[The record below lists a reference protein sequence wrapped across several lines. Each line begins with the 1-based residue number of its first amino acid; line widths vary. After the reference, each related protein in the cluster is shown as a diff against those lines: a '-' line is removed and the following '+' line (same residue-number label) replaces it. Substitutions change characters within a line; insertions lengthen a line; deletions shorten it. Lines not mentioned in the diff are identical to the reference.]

1 MANVRDLLVRIN
13 GDASGLKKALGEVD
27 KETTQAEKG
36 QSAFGKTMGGV
47 AVAGKLVAGAA
58 LAAGTAIAGAG
69 VLGIKS
75 AGDFEQSRV
84 AFEVML
90 GSADKARSMMQDI
103 ATFAKSTPF
112 ELPEVVTGSK
122 QLLAFGV
129 AQENIIP
136 TMRKLGDIAAGVGVP
151 VGQLT
156 NVFGQVKVAGRLM
169 GQDLLQFTNAGVPM
183 IEALSKV
190 MGKPQE
196 EIKKLVEQGK
206 VGFPE
211 VEAAINSL
219 TTNGGKFG
227 GMMEKQSQTFG
238 GVVSNIKDGFG
249 QILRSAVGINSAGDI
264 VEGGIFD
271 RVKDAAQKMMPVVQK
286 IAEDIGPAVMR
297 GFELAGQGIQT
308 AVQAMKDLWNI
319 VAPYIMPSI
328 RALVDTFTTQLLPAL
343 QRLWNIVSPY
353 IIPTLKVLGAIL
365 GGVIVAAV
373 WIIINVLNVL
383 FKVLGWLINIFIE
396 IGQRV
401 VWFVNLVIDYFKLL
415 WNFWS
420 TVFEAIF
427 TIAKVIFMAIAV
439 VIATVISV
447 IMAVVQPIAEFIGG
461 IFRKGWEIVSGVWNG
476 VSGWFG
482 RQFDGLRGALDKVTG
497 WITAPF
503 EAAWNFVKDIPGKI
517 VSSITNVGQ
526 LLKEKIGDWDIPGP
540 LGKVK
545 DVIPGFATGVRNFR
559 GGLAWVGEKGPE
571 LVNLPPGSDV
581 FTAGESARMMSG
593 ASMPTPS
600 NTGGGSNMTFSPT
613 INVEMGVYAGMPIEK
628 RQIAIDIWRE
638 IVREARAHGVQLPQI
653 GTVIQ

>member
-1 MANVRDLLVRIN
+1 MANTRDLLVRIN

-27 KETTQAEKG
+27 KETTNAEKG

-69 VLGIKS
+69 ILGVKS

-90 GSADKARSMMQDI
+90 GSADKARKLMSEI
-103 ATFAKSTPF
+103 ATFAKETPF
-112 ELPEVVTGSK
+112 ELPEVVTGAK

-129 AQENIIP
+129 AQENILP
-136 TMRKLGDIAAGVGVP
+136 TMRRLGDIAAGVGVP

-183 IEALSKV
+183 IEALAKT

-211 VEAAINSL
+211 VEAAIASL
-219 TTNGGKFG
+219 TDNGGKFG
-227 GMMEKQSQTFG
+227 GMMEKQSKTFG

-249 QILRSAVGINSAGDI
+249 QILRSAVGISSSGDI
-264 VEGGIFD
+264 TEGGIFD
-271 RVKDAAQKMMPVVQK
+271 RVKDAAEKALPVIQKV
-286 IAEDIGPAVMR
+286 AENIGPAVMK
-297 GFELAGQGIQT
+297 GFEMAGKGIQT
-308 AVQAMKDLWNI
+308 AVEWFKQLWEI
-319 VAPYIMPSI
+319 VGPYIMPSLK
-328 RALVDTFTTQLLPAL
+328 ALGETITTQLWPAL
-343 QRLWNIVSPY
+343 QRLWAIIGPY
-353 IIPTLKVLGAIL
+353 IIPTLKVLGIII
-365 GGVIVAAV
+365 GGVIVAAI
-373 WIIINVLNVL
+373 WILINVINVVV
-383 FKVLGWLINIFIE
+383 KVLGWLINVFIE

-401 VWFVNLVIDYFKLL
+401 AWVVNLVIDYFKML

-420 TVFEAIF
+420 TVFEIMF
-427 TIAKVIFMAIAV
+427 NIAKVIFMAIAV
-439 VIATVISV
+439 VVATVISL

-461 IFRKGWEIVSGVWNG
+461 IFRKGWEIVTGIWNG

-482 RQFDGLRGALDKVTG
+482 RQFDGLKGALDKVTD

-503 EAAWNFVKDIPGKI
+503 QKAWDFIKDIPGKI
-517 VSSITNVGQ
+517 VSSVTNVGQ

-545 DVIPGFATGVRNFR
+545 DVIPGFASGVRNFR
-559 GGLAWVGEKGPE
+559 GGMAWVGEKGPE

-581 FTAGESARMMSG
+581 FSATESARMAAQG
-593 ASMPTPS
+593 PS
-600 NTGGGSNMTFSPT
+600 LQPNVGGGNTTFAPV
-613 INVEMGVYAGMPIEK
+613 INVEMGLYAGMPIEK
-628 RQIAIDIWRE
+628 RQIAVDIWRE

>member
-36 QSAFGKTMGGV
+36 QSAFGKIMGGV

-69 VLGIKS
+69 VLGVKS
-75 AGDFEQSRV
+75 AGDFEQSRI

-90 GSADKARSMMQDI
+90 GSADKARKMMGDI
-103 ATFAKSTPF
+103 ADFAKSTPF
-112 ELPEVVTGSK
+112 ELPEVVTGAK

-129 AQENIIP
+129 AQENILP
-136 TMRKLGDIAAGVGVP
+136 TMRRLGDIAAGVGVP

-211 VEAAINSL
+211 VEKAIMSL
-219 TTNGGKFG
+219 TDNGGKFG
-227 GMMEKQSQTFG
+227 GMMEKQSQSFS

-249 QILRSAVGINSAGDI
+249 QILRSAVGISKEGDI

-271 RVKDAAQKMMPVVQK
+271 RVKDAAMKMMPVVQK
-286 IAEDIGPAVMR
+286 IAEDIGPMVMR
-297 GFELAGQGIQT
+297 GFEMAGQGIQT

-319 VAPYIMPSI
+319 VSPYIMPSI
-328 RALVDTFTTQLLPAL
+328 KALVAAFTEQLLPSL
-343 QRLWNIVSPY
+343 QRLWNIISPY
-353 IIPTLKVLGAIL
+353 ILPALKVLGIVL
-365 GGVIVAAV
+365 GGILIAAIWV
-373 WIIINVLNVL
+373 VINVLNVL

-396 IGQRV
+396 IGERV
-401 VWFVNLVIDYFKLL
+401 VWVVNLIIDYFKILY
-415 WNFWS
+415 NFWS
-420 TVFEAIF
+420 AIFEAIW
-427 TIAKVIFMAIAV
+427 TVVKVVFMAIAV
-439 VIATVISV
+439 VVATVISL

-461 IFRKGWEIVSGVWNG
+461 IFRKGWEIVSGIWNG

-482 RQFDGLRGALDKVTG
+482 RQFDGIKGALDKVTD

-503 EAAWNFVKDIPGKI
+503 QKAWDWIKDLPGKI
-517 VSSITNVGQ
+517 AGSIGNVGQ
-526 LLKEKIGDWDIPGP
+526 VLKDKIGDWDIPGP

-545 DVIPGFATGVRNFR
+545 DVIPGFASGVRNFR
-559 GGLAWVGEKGPE
+559 GGMAWVGEQGPE

-581 FTAGESARMMSG
+581 FSATESARMA
-593 ASMPTPS
+593 ASATTPTPV
-600 NTGGGSNMTFSPT
+600 GGNSTTFAPV
-613 INVEMGVYAGMPIEK
+613 INVEMGLYAGMPIEK

>member
-13 GDASGLKKALGEVD
+13 GDASGLKKALGEVEKD
-27 KETTQAEKG
+27 TTQAEKG

-75 AGDFEQSRV
+75 AGDFEQSRI

-90 GSADKARSMMQDI
+90 GSADKARKMMGEI
-103 ATFAKSTPF
+103 ADFAKSTPF
-112 ELPEVVTGSK
+112 ELPEVVAGSK

-129 AQENIIP
+129 AQENILP
-136 TMRKLGDIAAGVGVP
+136 TMRRLGDIAAGVGVP

-211 VEAAINSL
+211 VEKAIMSL
-219 TTNGGKFG
+219 TDNGGKFG
-227 GMMEKQSQTFG
+227 GMMEKQSQSFS

-249 QILRSAVGINSAGDI
+249 QILRSAVGISKEGDI

-271 RVKDAAQKMMPVVQK
+271 RVKDAAMKMMPVVQK
-286 IAEDIGPAVMR
+286 VAEEIGPAVMR
-297 GFELAGQGIQT
+297 GFEMAGKGIQV
-308 AVQAMKDLWNI
+308 AVDWLQKLWDI
-319 VAPYIMPSI
+319 VSPYILPSV
-328 RALVDTFTTQLLPAL
+328 RALVDAFQTQLLPAL
-343 QRLWNIVSPY
+343 QRLWNIVGPY
-353 IIPTLKVLGAIL
+353 VIPTLKVLGVIL

-401 VWFVNLVIDYFKLL
+401 VWFVNLVIDYFKIL

-447 IMAVVQPIAEFIGG
+447 IMAVVGPIAEFIGN

-476 VSGWFG
+476 VAGWFG
-482 RQFDGLRGALDKVTG
+482 RQFDGLKGALDKVTG

-517 VSSITNVGQ
+517 VGSISNVGQ
-526 LLKEKIGDWDIPGP
+526 LLKDKIGDWDIPGP

-545 DVIPGFATGVRNFR
+545 DVIPGFASGVRNFR

-581 FTAGESARMMSG
+581 FSANESARMAAG
-593 ASMPTPS
+593 APTPAP
-600 NTGGGSNMTFSPT
+600 NMGGGNLTFAPV

-628 RQIAIDIWRE
+628 RQIAVDIWRE

-653 GTVIQ
+653 GTVVQ

>member
-1 MANVRDLLVRIN
+1 MANTRDLLVRIN

-69 VLGIKS
+69 ILGVKS

-90 GSADKARSMMQDI
+90 GSADKARKLMADI
-103 ATFAKSTPF
+103 ATFAKETPF
-112 ELPEVVTGSK
+112 ELPEVVTGAK

-129 AQENIIP
+129 AQENILP
-136 TMRKLGDIAAGVGVP
+136 TMRRLGDIAAGVGVP

-183 IEALSKV
+183 IEALAKT

-211 VEAAINSL
+211 VEAAIASL
-219 TTNGGKFG
+219 TDNGGKFG
-227 GMMEKQSQTFG
+227 GMMEKQSKTFG

-249 QILRSAVGINSAGDI
+249 QILRSAVGISSSGDI
-264 VEGGIFD
+264 TEGGIFD
-271 RVKDAAQKMMPVVQK
+271 RVKDAAEKALPVIQK
-286 IAEDIGPAVMR
+286 IAENAGPAVMK
-297 GFELAGQGIQT
+297 GFEMAGKGIQT
-308 AVQAMKDLWNI
+308 AVEWFKQLWE
-319 VAPYIMPSI
+319 VVGPYIMPSLK
-328 RALVDTFTTQLLPAL
+328 ALGETITTQLWPAL
-343 QRLWNIVSPY
+343 QRLWAIIGPY
-353 IIPTLKVLGAIL
+353 IIPTLKVLGIII
-365 GGVIVAAV
+365 GGVIVAAI
-373 WIIINVLNVL
+373 WILINVINVVV
-383 FKVLGWLINIFIE
+383 KVLGWLINVFIE

-401 VWFVNLVIDYFKLL
+401 AWVVNLVIDYFKML

-420 TVFEAIF
+420 TVFEIMF
-427 TIAKVIFMAIAV
+427 NIAKVIFMAIAV
-439 VIATVISV
+439 VVATVISL

-461 IFRKGWEIVSGVWNG
+461 IFRKGWEIVTGIWNG

-482 RQFDGLRGALDKVTG
+482 RQFDGLKGALDKVTD

-503 EAAWNFVKDIPGKI
+503 QKAWDFIKDIPGKI
-517 VSSITNVGQ
+517 VSSVTNVGQ

-545 DVIPGFATGVRNFR
+545 DVIPGFASGVRNFR
-559 GGLAWVGEKGPE
+559 GGMAWVGEKGPE

-581 FTAGESARMMSG
+581 FSATESARMAANGPSV
-593 ASMPTPS
+593 TP
-600 NTGGGSNMTFSPT
+600 NVGGGNTTFAPV
-613 INVEMGVYAGMPIEK
+613 INVEMGLYAGMPIEK
-628 RQIAIDIWRE
+628 RQIAVDIWRE